1 LSRFAVFACAA
12 LVAGSPGGS
21 AHAQSTNQFHPD
33 YKPNESPGYVDNK
46 PEWEETEAKLPA
58 YPKPE
63 NLIGFEVVAMRSFRF
78 FVDTESINPAKNGVV
93 FYTMVARSGS
103 GTENVMFIGLRC
115 ATGEQR
121 IYANGRGAD
130 QTWSVVRDSKW
141 KLIEPRSV
149 ALQYMAIRRDFFCP
163 GAVPIM
169 TRAEGIDALK
179 RGYHPN
185 ALSNQ
190 SPIR

>member
-1 LSRFAVFACAA
+1 VLAAA
-12 LVAGSPGGS
+12 LCGS
-21 AHAQSTNQFHPD
+21 AFGQVSSTNQFG
-33 YKPNESPGYVDNK
+33 PNYDPKAPTGFVDNK
-46 PEWEETEAKLPA
+46 QDWEEVDAKLPA

-63 NLIGFEVVAMRSFRF
+63 NLIGFEVVAMRSFQF
-78 FVDTESINPAKNGVV
+78 FVDSESITPAKNGVV

-121 IYANGRGAD
+121 IYANGRSAD
-130 QTWSVVRDSKW
+130 KAWSVVRDSKW
-141 KLIEPRSV
+141 KLIEPRAI

-185 ALSNQ
+185 AISNQ
-190 SPIR
+190 SPTR